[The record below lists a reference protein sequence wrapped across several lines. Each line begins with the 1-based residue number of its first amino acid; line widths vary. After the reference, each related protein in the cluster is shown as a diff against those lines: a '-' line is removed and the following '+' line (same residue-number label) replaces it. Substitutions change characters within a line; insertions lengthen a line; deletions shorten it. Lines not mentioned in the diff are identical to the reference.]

1 MMHFVLITLLY
12 EISLWEGDNRSNI
25 QIPIVDQ
32 AKKENTLISGNVV
45 DKKNLHPSGRELTY
59 F

>member
-1 MMHFVLITLLY
+1 MMLFVLITLLY

-32 AKKENTLISGNVV
+32 AKKENTLISGNVG